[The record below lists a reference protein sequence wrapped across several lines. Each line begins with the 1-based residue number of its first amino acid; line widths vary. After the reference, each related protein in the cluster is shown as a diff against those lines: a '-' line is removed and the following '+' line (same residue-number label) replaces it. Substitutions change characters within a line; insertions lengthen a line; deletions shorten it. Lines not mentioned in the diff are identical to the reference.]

1 MDFPKS
7 VPSVGL
13 VDGKFIDED
22 PLLGTPGSLIP
33 SAWGNAITT
42 EVLNVIAAGGM
53 APSEADLT
61 QLIKAI
67 RLIVQKRA
75 GNFAADIGAVNA
87 IVANFTPSIPT
98 PVADGTQITVVIAA
112 TNTGA
117 TTLNASGTGATAVLG
132 LGGVALQG
140 GELTAGNR
148 ATFMY
153 ASGVG
158 WTLLYSQSSALQVA
172 AATKSN
178 HAMQLGQATGR
189 LAASRL
195 ITATGTYIP
204 TPGAT
209 TVYLQAV
216 GGGGAGG
223 GVVST
228 ATGSTSAGCG
238 GSAGGVVEGVYP
250 VSLLSGLTMTIGAGG
265 AAVAGGTGGNGTS
278 TTFGG
283 ILSAAGGNGGA
294 AGQNM
299 VPPWFLG
306 ETGNSTLSTGGNLK
320 NTRGISGGGSQSGSL
335 SGIVSGRGGSSPFGA
350 GGNSIG
356 TLRAAGSAGTGP
368 GAGGSGALEQSAGPG
383 GLAGGNGSPG
393 AIILMEYF

>member
-1 MDFPKS
+1 MHRIDGP
-7 VPSVGL
+7 GAT
-13 VDGKFIDED
+13 VDNKFTDGD
-22 PLLGTPGSLIP
+22 PIGGTQATVVTDDWMNDVQENLI
-33 SAWGNAITT
+33 A
-42 EVLNVIAAGGM
+42 VLTAAGETP
-53 APSEADLT
+53 AKLNYSQLT
-61 QLIKAI
+61 NSISKLYRDRKAT
-67 RLIVQKRA
+67 
-75 GNFAADIGAVNA
+75 FAQDIGSANT
-87 IVANFTPSIPT
+87 IIANFTPAILF
-98 PVADGTQITVVIAA
+98 PVVDGTLITIVIAA
-112 TNTGA
+112 SNTSA
-117 TTLNASGTGATAVLG
+117 TTLNASGTGATSVLG
-132 LGGVALQG
+132 LGGMPLQG
-140 GELTAGNR
+140 GELTAGGR

-158 WTLLYSQSSALQVA
+158 WTLLYCQSAALQVA

-178 HAMQLGQATGR
+178 QAMQLGQATGR

-238 GSAGGVVEGVYP
+238 GSAGGVVEGVYA